1 MIGLFR
7 LIIGYIIYWFT
18 SVGRHGLQSTF
29 LYNLN
34 EAVWR
39 FDKKHPS
46 QQRIEQY
53 RNNCLIN
60 HTEIEVKDYGA
71 GVNGNKYK
79 KLLISSIAKNAAKP
93 PKYARMLFR
102 LMQYLKPTTV
112 IELGTSLGIS
122 SLYIASGN
130 PSMNLTTLEG
140 CEHTSEFTR
149 KQLNQFSDL
158 NIEIV
163 TGNFDDTL
171 AACLQ
176 KSAKVDAVY
185 IDGNH
190 RFVPTLNYFEM
201 CLPYMHDESFIIF
214 DDINWSEEMK
224 QAWKQIIKHPSVRI
238 SIDLYM
244 MGIVFFNPGFSKEDF
259 KIRY

>member
-7 LIIGYIIYWFT
+7 LIIGYIIYWFS

-39 FDKKHPS
+39 FDKKNIS
-46 QQRIEQY
+46 QKRIEAY
-53 RNNCLIN
+53 REACLKNNSI
-60 HTEIEVKDYGA
+60 IAVKDFGA
-71 GVNGNKYK
+71 GVNGQTK
-79 KLLISSIAKNAAKP
+79 KELTIASIAKNAAKP

-102 LMQYLKPTTV
+102 LMEYLKPENV

-130 PSMNLTTLEG
+130 PKMKLTTLEG
-140 CEHTSEFTR
+140 CDTTAAFTR
-149 KQLNQFSDL
+149 KQFEQFSDL
-158 NIEIV
+158 SIEVI

-176 KSAKVDAVY
+176 SKQKVDAVY

-190 RFVPTLNYFEM
+190 RLVPTIKYFEM
-201 CLPYMHDESFIIF
+201 CLPYLHDESFIIF
-214 DDINWSEEMK
+214 DDINWSQEMK
-224 QAWKQIIKHPSVRI
+224 QAWKEIIKHSSVRI

>member
-7 LIIGYIIYWFT
+7 LVIGYIFYWFS

-39 FDKKHPS
+39 FDKKNPA
-46 QQRIEQY
+46 QDRIEDY
-53 RNNCLIN
+53 REACLKNNSI
-60 HTEIEVKDYGA
+60 IAVKDFGA
-71 GVNGNKYK
+71 GVNGQK
-79 KLLISSIAKNAAKP
+79 KKELTIASIAKNAAKP

-102 LMQYLKPTTV
+102 LMAYLKPENV

-122 SLYIASGN
+122 SLYISSGN
-130 PSMNLTTLEG
+130 PKMKLTSLEG
-140 CEHTSEFTR
+140 CDTTAAFTK
-149 KQLNQFSDL
+149 KQLGQFSDL
-158 NIEIV
+158 TIEVV

-176 KSAKVDAVY
+176 SKQKVDAVY

-190 RFVPTLNYFEM
+190 RFAPTLNYFEM
-201 CLPYMHDESFIIF
+201 CLPYLHDESFIIF

-224 QAWKQIIKHPSVRI
+224 QAWKEIIKHPSVRI